1 MKSLKLTIL
10 ALLISFSSLAHEG
23 MWIPSLLKIVEGDMQ
38 AEGLRLTAEDIYSIN
53 NSSLKDAIVHF
64 GGGCTA
70 EIVSDQGLILTNH
83 HCGLSQVQSHSS
95 VENDY
100 IKDGF
105 WAMSKEE
112 ELRNEG
118 LTATIIVRI
127 EDVTDQV
134 NKGVGDLMTEKE
146 AYKNQY
152 NNMKSIAAN
161 ATIGTNYEAVVKPFY
176 YGNEFYLIV
185 TKTFKDVRLVG
196 APPAGIGKFGGDTD
210 NWIWPRHTGDFSVFR
225 IYADKNNNPAEIS
238 DDNVPYQPEEWLK
251 VSMEGVEEDDFTMV
265 FGFPGTT
272 YQYMTSYEV
281 EDYINIVTPKR
292 IEMRTAS
299 LDVIDAAM
307 SQSDAVRIKYT
318 SKQARISNAHK
329 KWIGQLLGLK
339 EKAALDKKLDF
350 EAEYL
355 KRAPRDGKYKNVL
368 QDLKG
373 VQEGFLKYDL
383 ARAMWIEIW
392 YYGPE
397 IIRFANGFEGMLQD
411 ETYDET
417 FRKKNEGYKG
427 FFKNYD
433 VGVDKAVF
441 QKLIPMYVQALDHD
455 LRPEEIPSGSKLD
468 YGIYANTVY
477 NKSIFCDSVK
487 LKKFLGMS
495 KKKQRKVLLKD
506 PGFKLAQSIFY
517 TYKGEVEPMFY
528 EYYLKKDGLMKK
540 FLAAQMEYFPEKK
553 FFADANSSLRLT
565 YGKIEGAAPRD
576 GMEYTYYTTIDGII
590 QKNNTGESDF
600 EIPAKL
606 RELWESGDYGPYATD
621 GELRVCLLGSNHT
634 TGGNSGSPAL
644 NGEGHLIGINF
655 DRSWESTMSDIMFD
669 PSICRNIMVDIKYV
683 LWVMDKY
690 AGAGHLVQEMEL
702 VDADY
707 RENEA
712 HKEMKSTIEQF
723 SNRLKEVPGDVY
735 ALLGRAYVYRDLG
748 LEKNF
753 LSDLDEVL
761 KLEPKNLAAL
771 NQKAYYLQSVGEI
784 NEALELTKQS
794 LKINSSVDNIEALFI
809 QGVTQMNNKDKKKA
823 LATFDKVIEMD
834 FTIYEAYYYRGI
846 CHMELGNL
854 DEACMNLELAKN
866 MGHEKAAELH
876 YLNCDL
882 GAW

>member
-1 MKSLKLTIL
+1 
-10 ALLISFSSLAHEG
+10 
-23 MWIPSLLKIVEGDMQ
+23 MQ
-38 AEGLRLTAEDIYSIN
+38 AEGLRLSAEDIYSIN

-95 VENDY
+95 VEHDY

-105 WAMSKEE
+105 WAMTKAE
-112 ELRNEG
+112 ELKNDG
-118 LTATIIVRI
+118 LTATLIVRI
-127 EDVTDQV
+127 ENVTEKV
-134 NKGVGDLMTEKE
+134 IKGLGDLNTDKE
-146 AYKNQY
+146 NYKIQY
-152 NNMKSIAAN
+152 DNMQKIATD
-161 ATIGTNYEAVVKPFY
+161 ATIGTNYDAVVKPFY

-225 IYADKNNNPAEIS
+225 IYADKDNQPAEIS
-238 DDNVPYQPEEWLK
+238 DDNIPYTPDNWLK
-251 VSMEGVEEDDFTMV
+251 VSMEGVEENDFTMV

-281 EDYINIVTPKR
+281 EDYINTMTPKR

-307 SQSDAVRIKYT
+307 MQSDEVRIKYT

-339 EKAALDKKLDF
+339 EKAALDKKQKF
-350 EAEYL
+350 EGEFL
-355 KRAPRDGKYKNVL
+355 KRVPKDGKYKNVL
-368 QDLKG
+368 QDLEAL
-373 VQEGFLKYDL
+373 QNDFLKYDL
-383 ARAMWIEIW
+383 ARSLWIEIW

-397 IIRFANGFEGMLQD
+397 IIRFANGFEGMLLE
-411 ETYDET
+411 ETYVET

-433 VGVDKAVF
+433 MNVDKEVF
-441 QKLIPMYVQALDHD
+441 KKLIPIYVQSLDHG
-455 LRPEEIPSGSKLD
+455 LRPEEIPTGANWIED
-468 YGIYANTVY
+468 YADLIYD
-477 NKSIFCDSVK
+477 KSIFCDSVK
-487 LKKFLGMS
+487 LQKFLT
-495 KKKQRKVLLKD
+495 KPQKKQIKILQKD
-506 PGFKLAQSIFY
+506 PGFKLAQSIYY
-517 TYKGEVEPMFY
+517 TYKEEVEPMFY
-528 EYYLKKDGLMKK
+528 NFYLKKDGLMKK

-553 FFADANSSLRLT
+553 FFADANSTLRLT
-565 YGKIEGAAPRD
+565 YGKIEGTAPRD

-600 EIPAKL
+600 EIPEKL
-606 RELWESGDYGPYATD
+606 RELWEAEDFGPYTTD

-690 AGAGHLVQEMEL
+690 AGAGHLVEEMDL
-702 VDADY
+702 VDEDF
-707 RENEA
+707 RKNEY
-712 HKEMKSTIEQF
+712 
-723 SNRLKEVPGDVY
+723 LKEVKAKVQTFTNRIKDVPNDVY
-735 ALLGRAYVYRDLG
+735 AILGRSYVFKELG
-748 LEKNF
+748 MTEEYLADIEQV
-753 LSDLDEVL
+753 LSI
-761 KLEPKNLAAL
+761 EPNNIAAL
-771 NQKAYYLQSVGEI
+771 NQKADYLQSKGKFDD
-784 NEALELTKQS
+784 ALALTKKS
-794 LKINSSVDNIEALFI
+794 LKINNSIDNVEALFI
-809 QGVTQMNNKDKKKA
+809 EGKSLMGLDENKKA
-823 LATFDKVIEMD
+823 LATFNKVIEMD
-834 FTIYEAYYYRGI
+834 FTVYDAYYYRGI
-846 CHMELGNL
+846 CHQELGNL
-854 DEACMNLELAKN
+854 DEACKNFELAAK
-866 MGHEKAAELH
+866 MGHQKAKEIH

-882 GAW
+882 GVW